1 MDCFQ
6 RLIGIWLCCTS
17 ILISRAAA
25 DTVIALDDVTN
36 SVVVRLSASSTSARV
51 GTLQPGEQ
59 ADLIGSV
66 PNWHHVKL
74 ASGTLGFVSKR
85 WTRVIAT
92 STPPAGG
99 AGKTNYTIDVVDV
112 GTGLAVLV
120 RGPDFTLVYDGG
132 SNDDLGR
139 GSDNRFLAYIRSV
152 APTLT
157 TIDQLVLS
165 HPHRDHVE
173 LLPDLFAAYQVRQ
186 VWDSGRV
193 NDICGYRAFITAVHD
208 ETGVQYHDALQGTG
222 TQTFSFKATTCYGTA
237 LPAQDVHLPVSS
249 RIDNLPVTLGQN
261 ATMTI
266 LHADGADYPSP
277 NQNSLVVRLDLGNT
291 RILLMGDA
299 EAGGRQ
305 NPSMQPT
312 TDSIEGQ
319 LLACCVADLMAR
331 VMVVGHHGSK
341 TSSRRALLNAVNAS
355 YYIVSS
361 GPMKYGTVTLPDQ
374 EVIDE
379 LTSRGQVFRTDVND
393 PACALNPAKIGPDSD
408 GKAGGCDN
416 VQITISDTDQIQV
429 AMRHDHD

>member
-1 MDCFQ
+1 MTRFQ
-6 RLIGIWLCCTS
+6 CLIAIWLCCTS
-17 ILISRAAA
+17 TLISRAAA
-25 DTVIALDDVTN
+25 DTVVPLDDVTN

-51 GTLQPGEQ
+51 GTLQPGEH
-59 ADLIGSV
+59 AELMGSV

-74 ASGTLGFVSKR
+74 AGGTLGFVSKR
-85 WTRVIAT
+85 WTRVVA
-92 STPPAGG
+92 SSAPAPV
-99 AGKTNYTIDVVDV
+99 AGQTNYTIDVVDV

-152 APTLT
+152 APTLA

-186 VWDSGRV
+186 VWDSGRI

-208 ETGVQYHDALQGTG
+208 EAGVQYHNALQGSG
-222 TQTFSFKATTCYGTA
+222 TQTFAFKATTCYGTA
-237 LPAQDVHLPVSS
+237 LPARSVQLPLSS

-312 TDSIEGQ
+312 PDSIEGQ

-331 VMVVGHHGSK
+331 VMIVGHHGSK

-355 YYIVSS
+355 FYIVSS
-361 GPMKYGTVTLPDQ
+361 GPTKYGTVTLPDH

-379 LTSRGQVFRTDVND
+379 LMSRGQVFRTDVND
-393 PACALNPAKIGPDSD
+393 SACALNSAKIGADSD

-429 AMRHDHD
+429 AMRHGHD